1 MKNIKNISIR
11 GAKTHNLKEV
21 DLDIPIQK
29 ISCIYGPS
37 GSGKSSL
44 AFHTLLAES
53 KRRYLNSLPND
64 VKFFWNMPTAA
75 DVDSIYPVLPVWGLA
90 QSNPILG
97 SRPNFADSM
106 GLTEMVQRIFHSW
119 GESCCPVHLKPLAP
133 IDIDETFANELTK
146 FKLKE
151 NEVLHFLID
160 RSTYQEIFPEGPFPS
175 RSYDFEADE
184 IVSFEE
190 EMLYWELFRIKLS
203 GIDKLKKKLSEYPVA
218 RNKIFFT
225 FKEKGGLHKFPEG
238 GGYKCDEC
246 DYTVDRIKFSPDELS
261 PYSASGACPECNG
274 HGMNLEYDR
283 NKVVKYPYLS
293 IGEGAISLLESS
305 HFSYLFPY
313 LEKELKKQKISLHK
327 PFEELPQDKLWKL
340 LEEGCGDFPGLK
352 SCYDYLES
360 KRYKRTVR
368 IFSRKLK
375 TEVLCKSCHGTRIN
389 PKVHNIIIPGS
400 DLRYQDFFKLSLN
413 SSLEEVESMKSSV
426 SLDQAFEKRLMAIE
440 SVLNMAKDLG
450 LGRLPLMRKAKSLS
464 SSEYQRCILTKI
476 LSYQGSGSLFILDEP
491 SRDLTIE
498 EQKSLFDALI
508 HIKNQ
513 GNTILLVEHSEY
525 MKSQSDF
532 LIEMGPGAG
541 PEGGEVLKT
550 KTQQKKDKVG
560 ALGKFKLNPQSS
572 KSKRNIA
579 VEEIEIQDREFPSLL
594 IPIGKTTAIWGDS
607 SSLKNTYL
615 IDYMTNTLN
624 YLIND
629 EPLTDMTYLRE
640 EKVKTDFSFDG
651 LYVFDSQV
659 TRTNSRSTVGTTIG
673 LSPELRKHFANL
685 TVSKNL
691 GLSAGHF
698 SPNSEL
704 GRCPTC
710 EGKGIKEVEM
720 SFLEDITL
728 VCDDCDG
735 KQLRPFISNITDGNF
750 TVFEALNKPM
760 QEVIPH
766 LNLTPKFKKIWDLV
780 KILKLEYL
788 SLNRSLTSL
797 SGGERLR
804 IKLLSQLSKKLEN
817 SLLVFEN
824 ISSGLS
830 EKEVLKLFEFI
841 DSLKFKGNTLVVIDQ
856 NPIIIEKSENSIQ
869 FK

>member
-1 MKNIKNISIR
+1 MKDIKNISIR
-11 GAKTHNLKEV
+11 GAKTHNLKNI

-75 DVDSIYPVLPVWGLA
+75 EVDSIYPVLPVWGLA

-97 SRPNFADSM
+97 SRPIFADSM
-106 GLTEMVQRIFHSW
+106 GLTEMVQRLFHGW
-119 GESCCPVHLKPLAP
+119 GEMCCPTHLSPLVP
-133 IDIDETFANELTK
+133 IDMDEVFSSELK
-146 FKLKE
+146 KHDLEE

-175 RSYDFEADE
+175 RSYDFESDQMDN
-184 IVSFEE
+184 FDE
-190 EMLYWELFRIKLS
+190 EMLYWELFRIKFS
-203 GIDKLKKKLSEYPVA
+203 GVDKLKKKLAEYPIST
-218 RNKIFFT
+218 RKIFFT
-225 FKEKGGLHKFPEG
+225 FKTKGGLYKFPEG
-238 GGYKCDEC
+238 GGYRCEEC
-246 DYTVDRIKFSPDELS
+246 EFTRDRIEFSPDELS
-261 PYSASGACPECNG
+261 PYSASGACPHCNG

-283 NKVVKYPYLS
+283 SKVVKYPYLS

-305 HFSYLFPY
+305 HFSYLFSS
-313 LEKELKKQKISLHK
+313 LEKELKKQKISLHQ
-327 PFEELPQDKLWKL
+327 PFESLPQQKLWKL
-340 LEEGCGDFPGLK
+340 LEDGAGSFPGLK

-375 TEVLCKSCHGTRIN
+375 SEVLCQECLGTRIN
-389 PKVHNIIIPGS
+389 PLVHNIIIPGS
-400 DLRYQDFFKLSLN
+400 KLRYVDFFRLN
-413 SSLEEVESMKSSV
+413 LNDSYSEIQNLKKIKNIKGAYNKRVE
-426 SLDQAFEKRLMAIE
+426 AIE
-440 SVLNMAKDLG
+440 TVLKMALDLG
-450 LGRLPLMRKAKSLS
+450 LGRLPLTRKAKSLS

-476 LSYQGSGSLFILDEP
+476 LSYQGSGSLFVLDEP
-491 SRDLTIE
+491 SRDLTVE
-498 EQKSLFDALI
+498 EQKSLFKSLEN
-508 HIKNQ
+508 IKDQ

-532 LIEMGPGAG
+532 LVEMGPGAG
-541 PEGGEVLKT
+541 PEGGEILNT
-550 KTQQKKDKVG
+550 KTQKVKKYKGLSLENKV
-560 ALGKFKLNPQSS
+560 AQAKK
-572 KSKRNIA
+572 NIH
-579 VEEIEIQDREFPSLL
+579 VDGIEIEGRLFPDLT
-594 IPIGKTTAIWGDS
+594 IPIGKSTAIWGDS
-607 SSLKNTYL
+607 SSLKNTFL

-624 YLIND
+624 YKIYE
-629 EPLTDMTYLRE
+629 EPLTDMQYLRE
-640 EKVKTDFSFDG
+640 DKVSTDFHFDG

-659 TRTNSRSTVGTTIG
+659 TRANSRSTVGTTIG
-673 LSPELRKHFANL
+673 LTTELRKYFASL

-691 GLSAGHF
+691 GLTAGHF

-710 EGKGIKEVEM
+710 EGKGVKEVEM

-735 KQLRPFISNITDGNF
+735 KQLRPFISNITDGQF
-750 TVFEALNKPM
+750 TVYEALNRPM
-760 QEVIPH
+760 QEVVPH
-766 LNLTPKFKKIWDLV
+766 LKLTPKYKKIWDLV
-780 KILKLEYL
+780 KVLKLDYL
-788 SLNRSLTSL
+788 SLNRSLSSL

-804 IKLLSQLSKKLEN
+804 IKLLSQLSSKLEN

-830 EKEVLKLFEFI
+830 EKEVAKLFDFI
-841 DSLKFKGNTLVVIDQ
+841 DSLKFKGNTLIVVDQ
-856 NPIIIEKSENSIQ
+856 NPVIINKSENSIEL
-869 FK
+869 K

>member
-1 MKNIKNISIR
+1 MKEIKEISIR
-11 GAKTHNLKEV
+11 GAKTHNLKSV

-64 VKFFWNMPTAA
+64 VKFFWNMPSAA
-75 DVDSIYPVLPVWGLA
+75 EVDSIYPVLPVWGLA
-90 QSNPILG
+90 QANPILG
-97 SRPNFADSM
+97 SRPNFSDSM
-106 GLTEMVQRIFHSW
+106 GLTEMIQRLFYSW
-119 GESCCPVHLKPLAP
+119 GETCCPSHKEPLVP
-133 IDIDETFANELTK
+133 IDLDDIFEAELGKYKVDES
-146 FKLKE
+146 
-151 NEVLHFLID
+151 EVLHFLVD
-160 RSTYQEIFPEGPFPS
+160 RSTYQEVFPEGPFPS
-175 RSYDFEADE
+175 RCYDFESDQIGE
-184 IVSFEE
+184 FDE

-203 GIDKLKKKLSEYPVA
+203 GINKLKNKLKEYPISKA
-218 RNKIFFT
+218 RLYFSFNKA
-225 FKEKGGLHKFPEG
+225 GGLYKFPEG
-238 GGYKCDEC
+238 GGYKCPKC
-246 DYTVDRIKFSPDELS
+246 DYTRERIKFSPDELS
-261 PYSASGACPECNG
+261 PYSASGACRECNG

-293 IGEGAISLLESS
+293 IGEGAISILESS

-313 LEKELKKQKISLHK
+313 LEKELKKQKISLHVA
-327 PFEELPQDKLWKL
+327 FEELPQDKIWKL
-340 LEEGCGDFPGLK
+340 LEEGAGDFPGLK
-352 SCYDYLES
+352 ACYDYLES

-375 TEVLCKSCHGTRIN
+375 TEVLCYSCEGTRIN
-389 PKVHNIIIPGS
+389 SNVHNVIIKGS
-400 DLRYQDFFKLSLN
+400 QLRYIDFFKLSL
-413 SSLEEVESMKSSV
+413 
-426 SLDQAFEKRLMAIE
+426 DQALDEIAKYTKIKNEGAFQARVSAIE
-440 SVLNMAKDLG
+440 SVLKMAIELG
-450 LGRLPLMRKAKSLS
+450 LGRLPLTRKAKSLS

-476 LSYQGSGSLFILDEP
+476 LSYQGSGSLFVLDEP

-498 EQKSLFDALI
+498 EQKSLFQSLEK
-508 HIKNQ
+508 IKDQ

-532 LIEMGPGAG
+532 LVEMGPGAG
-541 PEGGEVLKT
+541 PEGGEVLEI
-550 KTQQKKDKVG
+550 KTQTKKIYKDLKLKDNKVE
-560 ALGKFKLNPQSS
+560 S
-572 KSKRNIA
+572 KKNILVDA
-579 VEEIEIQDREFPSLL
+579 INIQGREFSDLK
-594 IPIGKTTAIWGDS
+594 IPIGKTTCIWGDS
-607 SSLKNTYL
+607 SSLKNTFL
-615 IDYMTNTLN
+615 IDYMANTLN
-624 YLIND
+624 YKVYQ
-629 EPLTDMTYLRE
+629 EPLTDMTYLLE
-640 EKVKTDFSFDG
+640 DKVNSDFEFEG
-651 LYVFDSQV
+651 LYLFDTQV
-659 TRTNSRSTVGTTIG
+659 GRANSRSTVGTTID
-673 LSPELRKHFANL
+673 LTTELRKYFATL

-691 GLSAGHF
+691 GLTAGHF

-750 TVFEALNKPM
+750 TVYEALNRPM
-760 QEVIPH
+760 QEVIRH
-766 LNLTPKFKKIWDLV
+766 LKLTPKYKKIWDLV

-788 SLNRSLTSL
+788 SLNRSLASL

-817 SLLVFEN
+817 SLLIFEN

-830 EKEVLKLFEFI
+830 EREVVKLFDFI
-841 DSLKFKGNTLVVIDQ
+841 DSLKFKGNTLIVIDQ
-856 NPIIIEKSENSIQ
+856 NPIIINRSENTIRL
-869 FK
+869 K

>member
-1 MKNIKNISIR
+1 MKAVKNISIR
-11 GAKTHNLKEV
+11 GAKTHNLKGV
-21 DLDIPIQK
+21 DLEIPIQK

-75 DVDSIYPVLPVWGLA
+75 EVDSIYPVLPVWGLA

-97 SRPNFADSM
+97 ARPNFADSM
-106 GLTEMVQRIFHSW
+106 GLTEMIQRLFHSW
-119 GESCCPVHLKPLAP
+119 AETCCPTHLKPLIP
-133 IDIDETFANELTK
+133 IDMDEVFESELK
-146 FKLKE
+146 QYSLE
-151 NEVLHFLID
+151 DNEVLHFLID

-175 RSYDFEADE
+175 RSYDFETDE
-184 IVSFEE
+184 IVSFDEQ
-190 EMLYWELFRIKLS
+190 MLYWELFRIKYS
-203 GIDKLKKKLSEYPVA
+203 GINKLKKKLSEYAIDP
-218 RNKIFFT
+218 NKVFFT
-225 FKEKGGLHKFPEG
+225 FKDKGGLYKFPEG
-238 GGYKCDEC
+238 GGYKCEEC
-246 DYTVDRIKFSPDELS
+246 DYARERITFSPDELS
-261 PYSASGACPECNG
+261 PYSASGACPNCSG

-283 NKVVKYPYLS
+283 TKVVKYPYLS

-305 HFSYLFPY
+305 HFSYLYPY
-313 LEKELKKQKISLHK
+313 LEKELKKQKLSLHK

-340 LEEGCGDFPGLK
+340 LEEGSGDFPGLK

-360 KRYKRTVR
+360 KRYKRSVR

-375 TEVLCKSCHGTRIN
+375 TEILCQSCEGTRIN
-389 PKVHNIIIPGS
+389 PLVHNLIIPGS
-400 DLRYQDFFKLSLN
+400 KLRYVDFYKLNLD
-413 SSLEEVESMKSSV
+413 SSYEEILKLKKIKLKGAFLKRVE
-426 SLDQAFEKRLMAIE
+426 AIE
-440 SVLNMAKDLG
+440 SVLEMAISLG
-450 LGRLPLMRKAKSLS
+450 LGRLPLTRKAKSLS

-476 LSYQGSGSLFILDEP
+476 LSYQGSGSLFVLDEP
-491 SRDLTIE
+491 SRDLTID
-498 EQKSLFDALI
+498 EQKSLFSSLES
-508 HIKNQ
+508 IKDQ

-541 PEGGEVLKT
+541 PEGGEILNT
-550 KTQQKKDKVG
+550 KTQKKKVYKDS
-560 ALGKFKLNPQSS
+560 ALEE
-572 KSKRNIA
+572 KSIKTKMNIH
-579 VEEIEIQDREFPSLL
+579 VEAIEIEGRKFQDLL

-607 SSLKNTYL
+607 SSLKNSFL
-615 IDYMTNTLN
+615 IDYMANTLN
-624 YLIND
+624 YKIN
-629 EPLTDMTYLRE
+629 EAPLTDMRYLLE
-640 EKVKTDFSFDG
+640 DKVKADFEFEG
-651 LYVFDSQV
+651 LYLFDSQV
-659 TRTNSRSTVGTTIG
+659 TRTNSRSTVGTSIG
-673 LSPELRKHFANL
+673 LATELRKYFASL
-685 TVSKNL
+685 VVSKNL

-728 VCDDCDG
+728 VCEDCDG
-735 KQLRPFISNITDGNF
+735 KQLRPFISNITDGHF
-750 TVFEALNKPM
+750 SVYEALNRPM

-766 LNLTPKFKKIWDLV
+766 LKLTPKYKKIWDLV

-788 SLNRSLTSL
+788 SLNRSLSSL

-817 SLLVFEN
+817 SLLIFEN

-830 EKEVLKLFEFI
+830 EKEVSKLFDFI
-841 DSLKFKGNTLVVIDQ
+841 DSLKFKGNSLIIIDQ
-856 NPIIIEKSENSIQ
+856 NPVIINKAENTIML
-869 FK
+869 K